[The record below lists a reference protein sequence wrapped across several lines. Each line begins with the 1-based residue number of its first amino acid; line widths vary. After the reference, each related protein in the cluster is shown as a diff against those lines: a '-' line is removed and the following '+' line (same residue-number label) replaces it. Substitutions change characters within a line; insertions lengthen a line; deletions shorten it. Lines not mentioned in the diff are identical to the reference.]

1 MADGTEQAP
10 LTFSNVRP
18 LSEGASAPPP
28 VPTGAS
34 GAGLT
39 FNNVRPI
46 SGSSTPAPEAD
57 SSLPPERGM
66 LENIV
71 GGLAKGAAKSVTG
84 IGNALATGAEKL
96 TGQPEGSLHATFAD
110 DREQPSVARDVGEGV
125 ENIGEFT
132 AGIEGLEGLAK
143 AAKITQMAKKYP
155 LIAETL
161 QMAKDHPVIAKILGE
176 SAKGAT
182 VGGTQGAVKGSAE
195 GKTKEGAEGGAV
207 GGGAGGMVAAAAAE
221 AATPIA
227 KMLGKTLGIGTSA
240 TEDAVRGARPGKRNY
255 KFAENFERAAPYMDA
270 ENLNSPAKTIEDWAD
285 HTENAR
291 NNLYQQKI
299 QPLVAKHTTE
309 PLGGVN
315 IADSIRNEI
324 PSAMKIEDPDQAK
337 IMEEIANN
345 FLPGQKFQ
353 LQIGD
358 AEDRLQYY
366 NAKLAATGFWSKM
379 PSERAAL
386 LKTNGTIAGLKAAG
400 DAIRDEF
407 YGRLEQ
413 LEPGANIANLK
424 KDYGALRNVEDEIR
438 GRVNVSDRQAPLS
451 LKETIGIITGLGHGG
466 PIGAAMAAVPMLD
479 RFGNSPENLIARG
492 VQKAA
497 RPGEEG
503 VVAKG
508 AQKVGKAAKEAAPQ
522 AGAQAGAGAGRIIFT
537 ASDGSTHSIPNN
549 ENAIAH
555 AKAID
560 PGLQIIQ

>member
-1 MADGTEQAP
+1 MAIDNPPQTLQLDSAP
-10 LTFSNVRP
+10 S
-18 LSEGASAPPP
+18 SAPPQTLQLDEP
-28 VPTGAS
+28 STAS
-34 GAGLT
+34 S
-39 FNNVRPI
+39 V
-46 SGSSTPAPEAD
+46 AP
-57 SSLPPERGM
+57 PPERGM

-71 GGLAKGAAKSVTG
+71 GGIAKGAAKSVTG
-84 IGNALATGAEKL
+84 IGNALATGAEKI
-96 TGQPEGSLHATFAD
+96 TGQPASSLHATFAD
-110 DREQPSVARDVGEGV
+110 DREKPSTARDIGEGI
-125 ENIGEFT
+125 ENIKEF
-132 AGIEGLEGLAK
+132 GMGSGVVEEGMEGLAK
-143 AAKITQMAKKYP
+143 ATKLVDMAKRYP

-161 QMAKDHPVIAKILGE
+161 QMAKEHPIIAKIMGE

-182 VGGTQGAVKGSAE
+182 VGGAQGAVKGSAE
-195 GKTKEGAEGGAV
+195 GKTKEGAEGGAI
-207 GGGAGGMVAAAAAE
+207 GGGAGSVVATAAAE

-255 KFAENFERAAPYMDA
+255 KFAENFERAASYMDA

-315 IADSIRNEI
+315 IADSIRDEI

-337 IMEEIANN
+337 IMEDIANN

-424 KDYGALRNVEDEIR
+424 RDYGALRNVEDEIR

-466 PIGAAMAAVPMLD
+466 PIGAAMAAIPMLD

-503 VVAKG
+503 IVAKG

-522 AGAQAGAGAGRIIFT
+522 AGAMAGAGAGRIIFT

-560 PGLQIIQ
+560 PGLQIVQ